1 MKTISLSILALI
13 ATMMLCCCSADTNEE
28 SAEESKPVSVRINIS
43 ASAGGALS
51 RGSGGLEWTDD
62 NADKGEMMKNCFTI
76 IVQGGIIKHL
86 LVSEN
91 YTEEKSWVGTLTAK
105 IAPGETT
112 FYSFANIKPEDVGID
127 SKIDYSTTNTPLP
140 TGFDSKLY
148 SVEGNVLTAADFPN
162 GIPMSNKQT
171 IEIKKTTSDIDLE
184 VIRMVAKVKLK
195 ITNDTPNEIKVRSV
209 SLTDITKNE
218 ANNLYLLPGKDNGT
232 AVEPNLNP
240 SASKEDYVI
249 NLKHEVVVE
258 AKTTTPKIIS
268 FYVNES
274 VAENPNY
281 FVVGVKTDHA
291 TMNLRAALSKWN
303 TISRND
309 YLEIPIKLNNYRVR
323 FKVEQ
328 FTAIG
333 VLPEVEQNDEK
344 LTIRFKSYGEF
355 HLIPYVV
362 RLSDGVEL
370 TPGTDSA
377 NGWLFKGWQTQKM
390 EPDGAE
396 GVCIYDRKPVAVPS
410 RKTIEGVV
418 GNRNGYAIHQILI
431 GIKNLEYDI
440 PYRVEII
447 KE

>member
-1 MKTISLSILALI
+1 MKNILLSILTLI
-13 ATMMLCCCSADTNEE
+13 ATLMLCCCSADTNEE

-51 RGSGGLEWTDD
+51 RGSGELEWTDD
-62 NADKGEMMKNCFTI
+62 NSDKGEMMNNCFVI
-76 IVQGGIIKHL
+76 IVQDGIIKNL
-86 LVSEN
+86 LVSED
-91 YTEEKSWVGTLTAK
+91 YTEEKSWIGTLTAK
-105 IAPGETT
+105 IKPGETT

-148 SVEGNVLTAADFPN
+148 SVKGNVLTAADFPN

-171 IEIKKTTSDIDLE
+171 IEIKKTTADLNLE

-195 ITNDTPNEIKVRSV
+195 ITNDTPNEIKLRSV

-240 SASKEDYVI
+240 SAAKEDYVI
-249 NLKHEVVVE
+249 NLNPEVVVE

-303 TISRND
+303 TLPQFGIRN
-309 YLEIPIKLNNYRVR
+309 
-323 FKVEQ
+323 
-328 FTAIG
+328 
-333 VLPEVEQNDEK
+333 
-344 LTIRFKSYGEF
+344 S
-355 HLIPYVV
+355 
-362 RLSDGVEL
+362 S
-370 TPGTDSA
+370 
-377 NGWLFKGWQTQKM
+377 
-390 EPDGAE
+390 
-396 GVCIYDRKPVAVPS
+396 
-410 RKTIEGVV
+410 
-418 GNRNGYAIHQILI
+418 
-431 GIKNLEYDI
+431 
-440 PYRVEII
+440 
-447 KE
+447 